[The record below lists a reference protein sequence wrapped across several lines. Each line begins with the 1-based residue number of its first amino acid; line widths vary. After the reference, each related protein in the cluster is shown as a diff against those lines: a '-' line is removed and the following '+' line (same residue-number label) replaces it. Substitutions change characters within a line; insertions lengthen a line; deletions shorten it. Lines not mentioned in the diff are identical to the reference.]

1 MKISQLTDSNTLLQ
15 SDKQNYFTNFNNMEK
30 RYKDEI
36 LNIKSKLD
44 EKESLLHT
52 LTYDKLNKHAC
63 HLMH

>member
-1 MKISQLTDSNTLLQ
+1 MHVKRCQKKHHSQ

-44 EKESLLHT
+44 EKESVLHT
-52 LTYDKLNKHAC
+52 LTYDK
-63 HLMH
+63 